1 MSSGAPACRSVYTA
15 PRADCERGERNAHE
29 WHARRPHS
37 MLAAIVAGA
46 LLLTACQTTPT
57 RPSSVPTQG
66 WDARRSELQQRDKF
80 GLNGRVAVAAAGQG
94 FNARL
99 RWEQIGTQANLA
111 LDGPL
116 GVGGVRVSSDGAQ
129 LSVQNSKGERLDSD
143 AARNEL
149 TTRLGFEPPLQSLRY
164 WILGA
169 PDPAHPAEETLDA
182 DQRLISLRQYG
193 WQVDYLKYVAV
204 GNGWYPERLTL
215 QRGDVR
221 VKLIVDNW
229 EA

>member
-1 MSSGAPACRSVYTA
+1 MAV
-15 PRADCERGERNAHE
+15 
-29 WHARRPHS
+29 
-37 MLAAIVAGA
+37 MLAGVF
-46 LLLTACQTTPT
+46 LLTACQTTPT
-57 RPSSVPTQG
+57 RPTAPGAVQG
-66 WDARRSELQQRDKF
+66 WDARRAELQQRDKF

-99 RWEQIGTQANLA
+99 HWEQVGTKANLA

-149 TTRLGFEPPLQSLRY
+149 TARLGFEPPLQSLRY

-169 PDPAHPAEETLDA
+169 PDPARPAEETLDA
-182 DQRLISLRQYG
+182 DQRLISLRQDG
-193 WQVDYLKYVAV
+193 WQIDYSKYVAV

-229 EA
+229 DA